1 MNYFETLEK
10 KRNHVMFYSDKKVEK
25 ELVERALYKAWKTT
39 PGKNNAMA
47 YQALV
52 WGPDKQEEKN
62 KIYSLCIKSH
72 KAAEERAV
80 EKGLNTKTQDEPN
93 PFYYHIKD
101 NQYLITIHGRKA
113 MPNKFYE
120 EQIELGHFYDQSHDI
135 ENIIDSVAVEVGMF
149 LGNLGYYLLEE
160 GLDIS
165 YNSTFSRFIKDW
177 HDIGLHEV
185 EKRPI
190 SMISIGYAKR
200 LRRTEIWEH
209 CKLLWDR
216 KPNIENIIKWL

>member
-1 MNYFETLEK
+1 
-10 KRNHVMFYSDKKVEK
+10 MFYSDKKVDR
-25 ELVERALYKAWKTT
+25 ELVEQALYKAWKTT

-62 KIYSLCIKSH
+62 KIYSLCTKSH

-80 EKGLNTKTQDEPN
+80 AKGLNTRIQDEPN

-101 NQYLITIHGRKA
+101 NQYLITIHGRKST
-113 MPNKFYE
+113 PNKFYQ
-120 EQIELGHFYDQSHDI
+120 EQVELGHFYDQAHDT
-135 ENIIDSVAVEVGMF
+135 ENIIDSVSVEIGLF
-149 LGNLGYYLLEE
+149 QGNLGYYLLEQ

-165 YNSTFSRFIKDW
+165 YNSTFSRFIEDW
-177 HDIGLHEV
+177 HKLGLNV
-185 EKRPI
+185 EQRPI

-200 LRRTEIWEH
+200 YRKAELAKH
-209 CKLLWDR
+209 GKLEWDK
-216 KPNIENIIKWL
+216 KPDMKDIVKFV

>member
-1 MNYFETLEK
+1 
-10 KRNHVMFYSDKKVEK
+10 MFYSDKKVDR
-25 ELVERALYKAWKTT
+25 ELIEQALYKAWKTT

-62 KIYSLCIKSH
+62 KIYSLCTKSH

-80 EKGLNTKTQDEPN
+80 AKGLNTRIQDEPN

-101 NQYLITIHGRKA
+101 NQYLITMHGRKST
-113 MPNKFYE
+113 PNKFYQ
-120 EQIELGHFYDQSHDI
+120 EQVELGHFYDQAHDI
-135 ENIIDSVAVEVGMF
+135 ENIIDSVSVEIGLF
-149 LGNLGYYLLEE
+149 LGNLGYYLLEQ

-165 YNSTFSRFIKDW
+165 YNSTFSRFIEDW
-177 HDIGLHEV
+177 HKLGLMV
-185 EKRPI
+185 EQRPI

-200 LRRTEIWEH
+200 YRKEELDKH
-209 CKLLWDR
+209 GKLEWDK
-216 KPNIENIIKWL
+216 KPDMKDIVKFV

>member
-10 KRNHVMFYSDKKVEK
+10 KRNHVMFYSDKKVDR
-25 ELVERALYKAWKTT
+25 ELIEQALYKAWKTT

-62 KIYSLCIKSH
+62 KIYSLCTKSH
-72 KAAEERAV
+72 KAAEQRAV
-80 EKGLNTKTQDEPN
+80 DKGLNTRIQDEPN

-101 NQYLITIHGRKA
+101 NQYLITMHGRKST
-113 MPNKFYE
+113 PNKFYQ
-120 EQIELGHFYDQSHDI
+120 EQVELGHFYDQAHDI
-135 ENIIDSVAVEVGMF
+135 ENIIDSVSVEIGLF
-149 LGNLGYYLLEE
+149 LGNLGYYLLEQ

-165 YNSTFSRFIKDW
+165 YNSTFSRFKEDW
-177 HDIGLHEV
+177 HKLGLMV
-185 EKRPI
+185 EERPI

-200 LRRTEIWEH
+200 YRKQELASH
-209 CKLLWDR
+209 GKLSWDK
-216 KPNIENIIKWL
+216 KPDMKDIVKFV

>member
-1 MNYFETLEK
+1 
-10 KRNHVMFYSDKKVEK
+10 
-25 ELVERALYKAWKTT
+25 
-39 PGKNNAMA
+39 
-47 YQALV
+47 
-52 WGPDKQEEKN
+52 
-62 KIYSLCIKSH
+62 
-72 KAAEERAV
+72 
-80 EKGLNTKTQDEPN
+80 
-93 PFYYHIKD
+93 
-101 NQYLITIHGRKA
+101 

-200 LRRTEIWEH
+200 YRKAELAKH
-209 CKLLWDR
+209 GKLEWDK
-216 KPNIENIIKWL
+216 KPDMKDIVKFV